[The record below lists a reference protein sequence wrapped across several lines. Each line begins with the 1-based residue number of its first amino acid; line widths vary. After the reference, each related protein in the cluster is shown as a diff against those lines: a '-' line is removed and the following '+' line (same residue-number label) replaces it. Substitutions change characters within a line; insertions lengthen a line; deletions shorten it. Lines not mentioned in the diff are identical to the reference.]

1 MLGKKKTTKKTED
14 KKVEVKKEEPK
25 KNPYSPGTA
34 KHQEWATI
42 NRS

>member
-34 KHQEWATI
+34 KHQEWASI